1 MAEKNKK
8 NKEKTK
14 TRPPIVVVLGHV
26 DHGKS
31 SLLEAVKDLKIT
43 EKEAGGITQRIGAY
57 MISHKG
63 KEITFIDTPGHEAF
77 SKMRS
82 RGAEVADVGV
92 LIVAADEGVKEQT
105 KEAIQCLKDSKIPFV
120 VAINKIDKK
129 RADIEKT
136 KQDLAKEQVFLESY
150 GGEVPSA
157 NISCKDKKGIDEL
170 LEIVHLVAEMEGL
183 DIEKVDGAEGVVLE
197 SVRDPKKGTV
207 INLLVKKG
215 VLKKGDVIGTEYS
228 YGKIRTIQDF
238 LGKEKEEARESMP
251 VQVTGIKDCL
261 SAGENFF
268 VFEKTEDAKR
278 FLSQKQL
285 KEKKS
290 LSREQKVINI
300 ILKVDGVGSLEAIES
315 SLNKIPQDEI
325 AVKIIKADIGN
336 ITESDVEWAKAEN
349 TKIIAFNVSTEKSAE
364 KMAIQECVKI
374 EYFDI
379 IYELI
384 DFVKKTIE
392 GMLEPEIIREEIG
405 KIKILAVFRTQ
416 KNRQI
421 LGGKITK
428 GEAVKGSLVEIH
440 RDKEKIGEGKI
451 VNLKK
456 EEKDMD
462 KISGNEEMGMLIE
475 SKTKTEQGDVVVLYK
490 EKTVNKKLS

>member
-1 MAEKNKK
+1 MTVKNKK
-8 NKEKTK
+8 SKNSPK

-82 RGAEVADVGV
+82 RGADIADVGILV
-92 LIVAADEGVKEQT
+92 VAADEGVKKQT

-129 RADIEKT
+129 QADIEKT
-136 KQDLAKEQVFLESY
+136 KQDLAKEQIFLESY

-157 NISCKDKKGIDEL
+157 NISCKNKEGIDEL
-170 LEIVHLVAEMEGL
+170 LELVGLVAEMEGL
-183 DIEKVDGAEGVVLE
+183 EMEEVDGAEGVVIE
-197 SVRDPKKGTV
+197 SIRDPKKGTV
-207 INLLVKKG
+207 INLLIKKG
-215 VLKKGDVIGTEYS
+215 TLRKGDFIGTEHS

-238 LGKEKEEARESMP
+238 LGKEKEEAGESTP
-251 VQVTGIKDCL
+251 VQITGIKDCL
-261 SAGENFF
+261 SAGEDFF
-268 VFEKTEDAKR
+268 VFEKIEDAKR
-278 FLSQKQL
+278 FVSKREI
-285 KEKKS
+285 KEKNI
-290 LSREQKVINI
+290 LSKEQKTVNI
-300 ILKVDGVGSLEAIES
+300 ILKVDGVSSLEAVES
-315 SLNKIPQDEI
+315 SLSKIPQEEV

-336 ITESDVEWAKAEN
+336 ITESDIEWAKTED

-364 KMAIQECVKI
+364 KMAIQEGVKI

-392 GMLEPEIIREEIG
+392 GMLEPELIREEIG
-405 KIKILAVFRTQ
+405 KIKILVVFRTQ

-421 LGGKITK
+421 LGGKIIR
-428 GEAVKGSLVEIH
+428 GEAVKGALVEIQ

-456 EEKDMD
+456 EEKDME
-462 KISGNEEMGMLIE
+462 KISENEEIGMLLE
-475 SKTKTEQGDVVVLYK
+475 SKTKAEEEDVIVLYK
-490 EKTVNKKLS
+490 EKTVNKTL